1 MGAGQLCGMRNRHV
15 QLRHK
20 VGGGVGTHA
29 QPEEHR
35 SLEATITMCVLQVV
49 QGTVM
54 AVSKGSA
61 AVDTKLRC
69 EQVGRASSYQPEAA
83 AQYQEWVISS

>member
-54 AVSKGSA
+54 AV
-61 AVDTKLRC
+61 
-69 EQVGRASSYQPEAA
+69 
-83 AQYQEWVISS
+83 

>member
-1 MGAGQLCGMRNRHV
+1 
-15 QLRHK
+15 
-20 VGGGVGTHA
+20 
-29 QPEEHR
+29 
-35 SLEATITMCVLQVV
+35 MCVLQVV

-83 AQYQEWVISS
+83 AQYQEWVISSWVAGQSYIMEACNSLGYFQGY